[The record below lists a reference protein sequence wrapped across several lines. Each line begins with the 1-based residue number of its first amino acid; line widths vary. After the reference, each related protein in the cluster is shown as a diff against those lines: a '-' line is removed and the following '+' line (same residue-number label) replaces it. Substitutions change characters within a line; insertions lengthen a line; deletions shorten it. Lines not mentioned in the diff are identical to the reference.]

1 MIRDELI
8 EVIETNRRWV
18 KRMSDGYL
26 STGSNSSEEIADAL
40 LSVFSIER
48 PDNLKETE

>member
-8 EVIETNRRWV
+8 DVIESNRNWTR
-18 KRMSDGYL
+18 RMDDGYL
-26 STGSNSSEEIADAL
+26 STGSNTSEHIADAL

-48 PDNLKETE
+48 PDKLK